1 MSDVDKYTVEM
12 DRQSPAAGS
21 ATVRALSASNW
32 ASIGLLD
39 LIAALGEKLAHD
51 PRLADVRFPVRRVKP
66 GERLYRAGDR
76 FDAIYVVRCGFFKT
90 LRVDEAGSEQVL
102 AFPMS
107 GDVVGLD
114 GVDSGRYTADVIALD
129 TGHAAVVSFSRI
141 AQLGR
146 EHPAVERVLY
156 RLFSR
161 ELVRE
166 HGMICLLSTLSADSR
181 VATFLLEL
189 SERFAR
195 LGCSRTSFVLRMTRQ
210 EIGSYLGMQLET
222 VSRTLSALSAA
233 ALIAVDGKTI
243 ELRDMKGLRALINPE
258 EQPVARGVRAL
269 RRATA

>member
-1 MSDVDKYTVEM
+1 MFDADTLTVKM
-12 DRQSPAAGS
+12 DRQPS
-21 ATVRALSASNW
+21 APGPVTVRALSASNW
-32 ASIGLLD
+32 ASIGLMD
-39 LIAALGEKLAHD
+39 LVAALGEKLAQD
-51 PRLADVRFPVRRVKP
+51 PRVADVRFPVRRVKP

-102 AFPMS
+102 SFPMS

-146 EHPAVERVLY
+146 EHPGVERLLY

-181 VATFLLEL
+181 IATFLLDL

-233 ALIAVDGKTI
+233 GLVAVDGKAI
-243 ELRDMKGLRALINPE
+243 DLLDMKGLKSLINPE
-258 EQPVARGVRAL
+258 EQPAVRGLRVL
-269 RRATA
+269 RRASA

>member
-1 MSDVDKYTVEM
+1 MFDAAMHIVES
-12 DRQSPAAGS
+12 DRQSPASGS
-21 ATVRALSASNW
+21 APVLSTPNW

-39 LIAALGEKLAHD
+39 LVAALGDKLAQD

-76 FDAIYVVRCGFFKT
+76 FEAIYLVRCGFFKT

-114 GVDSGRYTADVIALD
+114 GVDSGRYTADLIALD

-146 EHPAVERVLY
+146 EHPGVERVLY

-161 ELVRE
+161 ELVRQ

-181 VATFLLEL
+181 VATFLLDL
-189 SERFAR
+189 SERLGR

-233 ALIAVDGKTI
+233 GLIAVDGKSI
-243 ELRDMKGLRALINPE
+243 ELLDMKGLRRLLDPQE
-258 EQPVARGVRAL
+258 EPAARPVRVL
-269 RRATA
+269 RRAAA